1 MARILIAGDFVPYHR
16 TRQQIEDGRFSEVFG
31 ATKSYTEKADYSIVN
46 LESPVVNGNAS
57 PISKTGPNLK
67 CTEKALE
74 AVKYAGF
81 NCVTL
86 ANNHIRDYGNE
97 GVVCTIESCN
107 KNGIDYVGGGTNKK
121 DAEKVLF
128 KNIGGENFAIINICE
143 NEWSVATENQAG
155 AAAISPIDNYR
166 TIREAKSK
174 ADYVIVI
181 THGGIELFNLPTPR
195 MQELYRFYVEAGAD
209 AVVNHHQ
216 HCYSG
221 YETYMGKPIFY
232 GIGNFCFDVA
242 PKYNT
247 RQWQEGYMVN
257 ICFEDKGIS
266 FELYPYIQGGED
278 NPSVQFIADTTE
290 MQSKIKMLNE
300 IIGNEEAVSDE
311 FAKFASKNAK
321 SFIDML
327 EPFRNKY
334 VSKLRNMNLFPK
346 LYDAS
351 NKKLLLNLIRCE
363 SHREMLTAILEKDYI
378 NNYK

>member
-16 TRQQIEDGRFSEVFG
+16 TKQQIEDGRFSEVFG
-31 ATKSYTEKADYSIVN
+31 ATQSYTEKADYSIIN

-57 PISKTGPNLK
+57 PISKTGPNLI
-67 CTEKALE
+67 CTEKAIE

-97 GVVCTIESCN
+97 GVECTIKSCN
-107 KNGIDYVGGGTNKK
+107 KFGIDHVGSGTNKK
-121 DAEKVLF
+121 EAEKVLF
-128 KNIGGENFAIINICE
+128 KNIGDKNFAIINICE
-143 NEWSVATENQAG
+143 NEWSVATDNQAG
-155 AAAISPIDNYR
+155 AAAISPIDNYH
-166 TIREAKSK
+166 TIREVKSK
-174 ADYVIVI
+174 AEYVIVI
-181 THGGIELFNLPTPR
+181 THGGIELYNLPTPR

-221 YETYMGKPIFY
+221 YETFMGKPIFY
-232 GIGNFCFDVA
+232 GIGNFSFDVA

-257 ICFEDKGIS
+257 LCFEGNEIS
-266 FELYPYIQGGED
+266 FELYPYRQGCED
-278 NPSVQFIADTTE
+278 DSSVQFIADTTE
-290 MQSKIKMLNE
+290 MQSKIQMLNE

-311 FAKFASKNAK
+311 FAKFANKNSKG
-321 SFIDML
+321 FIDML